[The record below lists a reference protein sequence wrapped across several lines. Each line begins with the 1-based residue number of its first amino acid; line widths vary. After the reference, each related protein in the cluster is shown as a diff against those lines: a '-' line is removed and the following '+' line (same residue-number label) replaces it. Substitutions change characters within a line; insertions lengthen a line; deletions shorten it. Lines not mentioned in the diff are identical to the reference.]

1 MSSWTSNAI
10 ITKAKA
16 IYGNGL
22 REEDYL
28 ELAKKRSVAEIVNY
42 LKQNKNYSDTLADA
56 HDTTIHRGQLEELIK
71 KTIFNNTLRL
81 VKFVEMKDKSFYEL
95 NLTQREIDL
104 ILATLRSIISGSSV
118 EAIAEFPFFF
128 IRHAHFDIYTM
139 TKSKTFPDLLNAL
152 TGTIYHDR
160 LLPFLEKDP
169 KNIQYSQIE
178 QMLDHCYYEC
188 AFDIIE
194 KNYHGKLKRDLQNI
208 FITKIELSNIIK
220 IYRLKK
226 FYHVDSETIKKTL
239 ILKYSRLSDKKID
252 EILSLKDPDQIL
264 LYMERSEYS
273 KFTDED
279 DYVYIEYYAEKMKYY
294 LAKRYMY
301 FSSDAPTVYSAFLIL
316 NEIERENLFN
326 IIEGIR
332 YDLDAS
338 EIEKMLIY

>member
-1 MSSWTSNAI
+1 MSSWTSNAVI
-10 ITKAKA
+10 SKAKA

-22 REEDYL
+22 REEDYK
-28 ELAKKRSVAEIVNY
+28 ELVKKRSVADIVNY
-42 LKQNKNYSDTLADA
+42 LKSNKNYSDTLSDV
-56 HDTTIHRGQLEELIK
+56 HDSTIHRGQLEELIK

-104 ILATLRSIISGSSV
+104 ILSSLRAIISGSSV
-118 EAIAEFPFFF
+118 GAIAEFPFFF
-128 IRHAHFDIYTM
+128 IRHAHFDIYTL
-139 TKSKTFPDLLNAL
+139 TKSKTFQDLLNSL
-152 TGTIYHDR
+152 QGTIYYDR
-160 LLPFLEKDP
+160 LLPYMEKDAKKINYP
-169 KNIQYSQIE
+169 DIE

-188 AFDIIE
+188 AFRIISE
-194 KNYHGKLKRDLQNI
+194 NYKGKLKRDLENI
-208 FITKIELSNIIK
+208 FITKIELSNIVK

-226 FYHVDSETIKKTL
+226 FYHADAETIKKNL
-239 ILKYSRLSDKKID
+239 ILKYSRLSDKKIE
-252 EILSLKDPDQIL
+252 EILALKEADQIL

-294 LAKRYMY
+294 IAKRFMY
-301 FSSDAPTVYSAFLIL
+301 FSNDAPTVYSAFLIL

-332 YDLDAS
+332 YDLDAG